1 MAKCVWRWRNNDT
14 GIVIVLILRSY
25 FVDIYITR
33 HGVTRRLDSA
43 AVIMPT
49 PRLPFPSQSVDINT
63 HYSVDNTI
71 HKVPDNFLF
80 LQAYELF
87 AI

>member
-1 MAKCVWRWRNNDT
+1 MAECVCRWRNNDT

-33 HGVTRRLDSA
+33 HTEIGLCFGDHANT
-43 AVIMPT
+43 T
-49 PRLPFPSQSVDINT
+49 PASSELVESVDINT
-63 HYSVDNTI
+63 HFSVDNTI
-71 HKVPDNFLF
+71 HKVPDHFLF